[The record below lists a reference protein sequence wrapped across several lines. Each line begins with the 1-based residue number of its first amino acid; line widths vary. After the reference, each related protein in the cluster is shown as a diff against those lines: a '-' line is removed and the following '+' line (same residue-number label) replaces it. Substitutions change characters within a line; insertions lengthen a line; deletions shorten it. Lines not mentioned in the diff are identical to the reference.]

1 MKNYYLS
8 LGILFCVLITPA
20 WAQRPALETIEYA
33 ISPVGNSV
41 YRDYGQ
47 IEFRGRILNLT
58 IFETQVAGFK
68 DAEKIYSDPK
78 SGLPVWVE
86 RDISDWFGKEYLTED
101 YRQGEHKL
109 FITKFKNGKQVQEY
123 KFNSGGPIHN
133 AILIPFSL
141 RSEKD
146 LKIGWSAE
154 IRLPQEFK
162 VRLSSIEDISVPAGR
177 FKAYHFTSTPAKFEI
192 WISADSLRLPVKI
205 KGLGGIPYALVM
217 SKRSV
222 GQDK

>member
-1 MKNYYLS
+1 MKNCYLL

-20 WAQRPALETIEYA
+20 WAQRPAQETITYD
-33 ISPVGNSV
+33 ISPIGTSV
-41 YRDYGQ
+41 FLDYGQ
-47 IEFRGRILNLT
+47 IEYRGKIVNLT

-68 DAEKIYSDPK
+68 DTEKIYSDPK
-78 SGLPVWVE
+78 TGLPVWVE
-86 RDISDWFGKEYLTED
+86 RDISDWFGQEFLTED
-101 YRQGEHKL
+101 YRQDEHKL
-109 FITKFKNGKQVQEY
+109 FITKFKKGKKVQEY
-123 KFNSGGPIHN
+123 KFNASGPIHN
-133 AILIPFSL
+133 AILVPFSL
-141 RSEKD
+141 RSGKD
-146 LKIGWSAE
+146 LKIGWSTE

-162 VRLSSIEDISVPAGR
+162 VQLASIEDISVPAGR

-217 SKRSV
+217 SKRSA